1 MVNEAK
7 KERHTGIITW
17 FGFSNYGFI
26 KPYSDITDGKDIFLH
41 GTAMR
46 DAAAEPKE
54 GDRVSF
60 ILDTSSEKGIKA
72 RDVEFIEE

>member
-26 KPYSDITDGKDIFLH
+26 KPYSDIADGKDVFVH
-41 GTAMR
+41 GSSV
-46 DAAAEPKE
+46 EGNVELKE
-54 GDRVSF
+54 GDKVSF
-60 ILDTSSEKGIKA
+60 LIDTSSPKGIKA
-72 RDVEFIEE
+72 KSVEILEV